1 MEKILDNIDKSMN
14 IIISL
19 FTIYNLIRGFWLNK
33 NKKQLEK
40 QREDLQK
47 KLHQQN
53 ISNNNNIS
61 NSFNTT
67 IHNETNIKNEI
78 IDINQDLKNT
88 LKSRNTSRNIA
99 YIFTIFLFVLSF
111 ILYVI
116 HYFKEQFK
124 GCTIADFINSFIPS
138 FEKLTDIL
146 TISYK
151 SAIIVL
157 LIINLII
164 AVLVILISMLKL
176 KLKWR
181 VAVSSLLYGI
191 LNYYVLISASS
202 IDSKDIH
209 YSIQEPKLSFII
221 SFLYLMVGFITAFFS
236 NYILYSYLFN
246 SEFEDE
252 LFNQTIKRFF
262 IWLALT
268 VLFAFLSFINYHNGL
283 QITLNFIKNLLNL
296 I

>member
-1 MEKILDNIDKSMN
+1 M
-14 IIISL
+14 
-19 FTIYNLIRGFWLNK
+19 
-33 NKKQLEK
+33 
-40 QREDLQK
+40 
-47 KLHQQN
+47 
-53 ISNNNNIS
+53 
-61 NSFNTT
+61 
-67 IHNETNIKNEI
+67 
-78 IDINQDLKNT
+78 
-88 LKSRNTSRNIA
+88 
-99 YIFTIFLFVLSF
+99 
-111 ILYVI
+111 
-116 HYFKEQFK
+116 
-124 GCTIADFINSFIPS
+124 
-138 FEKLTDIL
+138 
-146 TISYK
+146 
-151 SAIIVL
+151 
-157 LIINLII
+157 
-164 AVLVILISMLKL
+164 LVILISMLKL

-262 IWLALT
+262 IWLSLT